1 MEGSLRGRRR
11 PPERSGREPRRR
23 RGERSPRS
31 ETWARV
37 AVAVPAA
44 VGAVL
49 IVYWGGAVFVV
60 AIALLGLVALH
71 ELFGLMEALRPP
83 RLAGFLTLIALVVAA
98 ALGGTW
104 WVLLAVVASIPLT
117 FGLALLRPGR
127 DGVTFAMAGTL
138 LGALWVGLALAHAIF
153 LRDLPD
159 GGGLMLDVLI
169 GTFLGDVA
177 AYFGGRA
184 WGRRELAPLISPSKT
199 VEGAV
204 AGVIGGTLALFLFAV
219 AYQDFFDG
227 RELDALVIGLCV
239 ALATPIGDL
248 FESLVKRD
256 LGTKDTGRFFG
267 VHGGVLDRLDAV
279 FFTVVAGY
287 YAAVAVGF

>member
-1 MEGSLRGRRR
+1 MEGSERSRRR
-11 PPERSGREPRRR
+11 PPERRGREPRRR

-31 ETWARV
+31 ETWARI

-44 VGAVL
+44 IGAIL
-49 IVYWGGAVFVV
+49 IVYWGGVVFAL
-60 AIALLGLVALH
+60 AIGLLGLVALH
-71 ELFGLMEALRPP
+71 ELYGMMDGVRPP
-83 RLAGFLTLIALVVAA
+83 KLAGFLTVIALAVAA

-104 WVLLAVVASIPLT
+104 WVLVVVVASIPVT

-127 DGVTFAMAGTL
+127 EGVTFAIAGTL

-159 GGGLMLDVLI
+159 GGGLMLDVLV

-199 VEGAV
+199 VEGAA

-227 RELDALVIGLCV
+227 REVDALVIGLSV
-239 ALATPIGDL
+239 ALATPVGDL

-256 LGTKDTGRFFG
+256 LGTKDAGRFFG

>member
-1 MEGSLRGRRR
+1 
-11 PPERSGREPRRR
+11 RR
-23 RGERSPRS
+23 RGEHSPRS
-31 ETWARV
+31 ETWARI

-44 VGAVL
+44 IGAIL
-49 IVYWGGAVFVV
+49 IVYWGGMVFAL
-60 AIALLGLVALH
+60 AIGLLGLVALH
-71 ELFGLMEALRPP
+71 ELYGMMDGVRPP
-83 RLAGFLTLIALVVAA
+83 KLAGFLTVIALAVAA

-104 WVLLAVVASIPLT
+104 WVLVVVVASIPVT

-127 DGVTFAMAGTL
+127 EGVTFAIAGTL

-159 GGGLMLDVLI
+159 GGGLMLDVLV

-184 WGRRELAPLISPSKT
+184 WGRRQLAPLISPSKT

-227 RELDALVIGLCV
+227 REVDALVIGLCV
-239 ALATPIGDL
+239 ALATPVGDL

-256 LGTKDTGRFFG
+256 LGTKDAGRFFG

>member
-1 MEGSLRGRRR
+1 MEGSARGRRR

-23 RGERSPRS
+23 RGERSSRS